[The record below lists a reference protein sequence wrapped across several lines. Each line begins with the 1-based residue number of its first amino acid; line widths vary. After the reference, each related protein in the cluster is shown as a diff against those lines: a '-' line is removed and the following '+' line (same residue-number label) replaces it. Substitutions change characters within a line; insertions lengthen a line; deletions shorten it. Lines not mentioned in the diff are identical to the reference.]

1 MSDGAKRGR
10 PSISTFQC
18 RVRCPFCRGHADGSS
33 ALGTLLVSWATDNF
47 LVMQPG
53 GGPDEPRRTFI
64 ETARRAQIAAAAID
78 TIADAGYAG
87 ASFARIAERLGIS
100 RGLISYHFAGKDD
113 LIKQVVHEAAEQAIA
128 YIRPRVLAEATGP
141 AMVRAYIHSNLEFM
155 RDHRNNVIAMIE
167 IARSADGRRIFY
179 GDTAVVNAVSALAGP
194 LSGFQTA
201 GQFRHDFDPHVM
213 AITIRAA
220 IEAASPLLASDPEFD
235 IDNYASQIAT
245 TFELATRVEG
255 GP

>member
-1 MSDGAKRGR
+1 MR
-10 PSISTFQC
+10 
-18 RVRCPFCRGHADGSS
+18 
-33 ALGTLLVSWATDNF
+33 
-47 LVMQPG
+47 PG
-53 GGPDEPRRTFI
+53 GAPDEPERTFI

-78 TIADAGYAG
+78 TIAEAGYAG

-128 YIRPRVLAEATGP
+128 YIRPRALAESTGP
-141 AMVRAYIHSNLEFM
+141 AMLRAYIQSNLAFM

-167 IARSADGRRIFY
+167 IARSPEGRRIFS
-179 GDTAVVNAVSALAGP
+179 GDTAVINAVGALEQV

-201 GQFRHDFDPHVM
+201 GQFRPDFDPHVM
-213 AITIRAA
+213 AIAIRAA
-220 IEAASPLLASDPEFD
+220 IEAASPRLALDPEFD
-235 IDNYASQIAT
+235 IDNYASEIST
-245 TFELATRVEG
+245 VFELATRVDS